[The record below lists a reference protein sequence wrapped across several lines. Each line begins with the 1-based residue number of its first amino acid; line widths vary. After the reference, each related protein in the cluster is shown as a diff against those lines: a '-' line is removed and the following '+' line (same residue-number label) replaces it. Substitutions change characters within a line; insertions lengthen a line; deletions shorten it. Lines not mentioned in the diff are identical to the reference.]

1 MDQHHLHLLLNH
13 FPIVG
18 LSIVIVAFIFAMIR
32 KNRELYMFSLI
43 AMVVLA
49 LLAIPLHET
58 GEASEDKV
66 ENTAGVNHDAIEEHE
81 EASEY
86 ATPLMYILGVVSL
99 LAIFILRSRGSL
111 AGWMQV
117 ILLMISLFTLSVMV
131 RTGYLGGLIRRPELR
146 GEAVVNTTN
155 VQPKTEQPGHSEE
168 EHGNE
173 DH

>member
-18 LSIVIVAFIFAMIR
+18 LSIVIVAFIYAMIR
-32 KNRELYMFSLI
+32 KNKEVYMFSLI

-66 ENTAGVNHDAIEEHE
+66 ENSAGVNHDAIEEHE

-86 ATPLMYILGVVSL
+86 ATPMIYSLGALSL
-99 LAIFILRSRGSL
+99 IAIFILRSRGSL
-111 AGWMQV
+111 AGWMQA
-117 ILLMISLFTLSVMV
+117 ILLIVSLFTLTTMV

-146 GEAVVNTTN
+146 GEAVVNTTT
-155 VQPKTEQPGHSEE
+155 VQPEQNSEE
-168 EHGNE
+168 EHE
-173 DH
+173 E

>member
-18 LSIVIVAFIFAMIR
+18 LIIAIAAFVYAMIR
-32 KNRELYMFSLI
+32 RNKEVFMFSLI
-43 AMVVLA
+43 AMVVLS

-66 ENTAGVNHDAIEEHE
+66 ENSAGVNHDAIEEHE

-86 ATPLMYILGVVSL
+86 ATPLMYALGGLSL
-99 LAIFILRSRGSL
+99 IAVFILKSRGSL
-111 AGWMQV
+111 KGWMQG
-117 ILLMISLFTLSVMV
+117 ILLVFYLFTLSVMI

-146 GEAVVNTTN
+146 GETVVNTN
-155 VQPKTEQPGHSEE
+155 AATENGGKES
-168 EHGNE
+168 GE

>member
-18 LSIVIVAFIFAMIR
+18 LIIVIAAFVYAMIR
-32 KNRELYMFSLI
+32 RNKEVFMFSLI
-43 AMVVLA
+43 AMVVLS

-66 ENTAGVNHDAIEEHE
+66 ENSAGVNHDAIEEHE

-86 ATPLMYILGVVSL
+86 ATPLMYALGALSL
-99 LAIFILRSRGSL
+99 IAIFILKSRGSL
-111 AGWMQV
+111 AGWMQGV
-117 ILLMISLFTLSVMV
+117 LLVFYLFTLSVMI

-146 GEAVVNTTN
+146 GEAVVNATT
-155 VQPKTEQPGHSEE
+155 VQPEQNSEE
-168 EHGNE
+168 EHE
-173 DH
+173 E